1 MQVQAHIVALGVK
14 AFEALFSQDPYLL
27 KLFPFKDEHGVPIMH
42 ELEVHALKVFS
53 TFGTVV
59 EGLDNMTTTGQ
70 ALDALVKCACSSPFL
85 HLLTDAGT
93 VQCVE
98 DLSTACSVC
107 CMQLGHVQADH
118 LCLRA
123 YRWAARVRASLVSHL
138 SDICLHLPVVSHW
151 SDICLDLG
159 ACPVKCCWPSQTHPC

>member
-118 LCLRA
+118 LCLLLHVPA
-123 YRWAARVRASLVSHL
+123 QSKAASASLL
-138 SDICLHLPVVSHW
+138 FVVSQPFQPHC
-151 SDICLDLG
+151 STSHCSG
-159 ACPVKCCWPSQTHPC
+159 